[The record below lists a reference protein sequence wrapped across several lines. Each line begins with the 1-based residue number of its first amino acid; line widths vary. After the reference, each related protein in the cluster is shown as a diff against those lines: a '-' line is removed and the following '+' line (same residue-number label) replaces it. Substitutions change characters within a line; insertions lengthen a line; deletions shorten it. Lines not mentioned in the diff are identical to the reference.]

1 MQNIILEGKE
11 EEGIVF
17 DLVELAEYLG
27 QLNDPRDNRGKVYP
41 LGVVLSM
48 IVLARLSGEDK
59 TKGIFEWLRYR
70 REAFKQ
76 VYGFKKAQTPCMNTI
91 RTTLSKVVNLDE
103 FEKRLKSY
111 LYERYGGQE
120 SVLIAIDGKTMRGT
134 IPKGF
139 TRGVHLLS
147 AYLATEGVVLKQVE
161 VQEKSNE
168 ISAAPE
174 LLAALNLKR
183 KVVCAD
189 AMHTQR
195 AFSTAV
201 LSGGGNYLLVAKEN
215 QERLRADIEQY
226 FHPARRVS
234 GWHIVEL
241 PRTTDRKVN
250 KGHGR
255 LETRTLTLMP
265 ASSEFLQWPG
275 VQQVF
280 RLERHSRVIRTGK
293 ETTEVTYGLTSCAAG
308 TVDAAQLAE
317 WIRAYWA
324 IENGLHYRRDVTL
337 GEDATRTELTSLA
350 QAIAIINNF
359 LIGLVQM
366 LGYSNLASARRY
378 FDARIA
384 QQLSFNFY

>member
-11 EEGIVF
+11 VEGIVF
-17 DLVELAEYLG
+17 DLADLAGHLG

-41 LGVVLSM
+41 LGIVLSM
-48 IVLARLSGEDK
+48 IVLARLSGQDK
-59 TKGIFEWLRYR
+59 PKGIFEWLRYR
-70 REAFKQ
+70 REAFGQ
-76 VYGFKKAQTPCMNTI
+76 VYGLKVARTPCLNTL
-91 RTTLSKVVNLDE
+91 RTILSEVVILDE
-103 FEKRLKSY
+103 LEKRLKSY
-111 LYERYGGQE
+111 LHERYGGQE

-147 AYLATEGVVLKQVE
+147 AFLVAEGVVLKQVA

-168 ISAAPE
+168 ISAAPD
-174 LLAALNLKR
+174 LLATLNLKG
-183 KVVCAD
+183 KIVCAD
-189 AMHTQR
+189 AMQTQR
-195 AFSTAV
+195 AFCTAV
-201 LSGGGNYLLVAKEN
+201 LSGGGDYLLVAKEN

-226 FHPARRVS
+226 FQPARRAP
-234 GWHIVEL
+234 GWHIAEL
-241 PRTTDRKVN
+241 PRTTARTVN

-255 LETRTLTLMP
+255 LETRTLTLMS

-275 VQQVF
+275 VQQVYK
-280 RLERHSRVIRTGK
+280 LERHTRAIRTGK

-308 TVDAAQLAE
+308 TVDAIQLAA
-317 WIRAYWA
+317 WIRAYWG

-337 GEDATRTELTSLA
+337 GEDATRTEFTSLA

-366 LGYSNLASARRY
+366 LGYTNLASARRY